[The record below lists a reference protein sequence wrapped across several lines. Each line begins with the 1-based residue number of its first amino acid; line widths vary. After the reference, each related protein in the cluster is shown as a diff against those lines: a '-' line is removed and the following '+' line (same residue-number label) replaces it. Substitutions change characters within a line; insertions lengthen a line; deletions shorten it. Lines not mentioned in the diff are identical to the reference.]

1 MTQAPAALAN
11 RTTLAIGLT
20 LIAMFAFALMDGL
33 TKLVTQSLPV
43 PQVLWVRNIVFT
55 LFALALLK
63 WQYPDKAIRA
73 LATSARP
80 GLQLLR
86 GLLLVIESAV
96 FMLAFKLMP
105 LADVHAV
112 ASAAPL
118 MVVALSVP
126 VLKEKVGPRRWAA
139 VLVGFVGVLMIVR
152 PGFQE
157 LATPILAALA
167 GAFLWA
173 TYQLLV
179 RIASRVDQPATS
191 SLWTA
196 MVGLGAT
203 SVIGPLSWVWP
214 DANCWMLLI
223 VVALLGSVAHA
234 SLIAALG
241 MTEPSSLQP
250 FTYSLFVWAVVVG
263 YVMFGDVP
271 DRWTFAGA
279 TVIISSGIYVWYRER
294 VRAAEIQS
302 S

>member
-33 TKLVTQSLPV
+33 TKVVTQTLPV

-214 DANCWMLLI
+214 DANSWMLLM

-279 TVIISSGIYVWYRER
+279 TVIIASGIYVWYRER

-302 S
+302 P